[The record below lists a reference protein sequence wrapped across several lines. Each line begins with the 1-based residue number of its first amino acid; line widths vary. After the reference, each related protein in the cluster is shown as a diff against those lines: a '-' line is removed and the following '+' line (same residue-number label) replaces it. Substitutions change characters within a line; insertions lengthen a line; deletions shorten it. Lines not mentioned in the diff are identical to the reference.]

1 MTGTATL
8 TVYYAPTVTTQPTN
22 KTVNAGQTAA
32 FTAAANGNP
41 TPSVQWQVSLDN
53 GASWNYIA
61 GATSTTYSFTTQAI
75 DNGNQYR
82 AVFTNTL
89 GSVTSSIA
97 TLTVNTAPMVTTQP
111 VNQSANAG
119 QTAAFTAAASG
130 NPTPT
135 VQWQVSANG
144 TNWTNIAGATSTT
157 YSFTVQVADNDKQYR
172 AVFTNIVGSTNS
184 NAAILTVYFAPT
196 VTTHPSNQT
205 VNAGATATFSAA
217 ASGNPIPTIQWQVS
231 SNGTD
236 WTNIAGATSTTYS
249 FTAQSTD
256 HNKHY
261 RAVFTNPSGS
271 ATSNGVVL
279 TVNYSPTIAAHPTDQ
294 IVNAGHT
301 ATFTA
306 AANGNPT
313 PTVQWQVST
322 NGTDWD
328 NIAGATSTTYSFTV
342 QIADNGKRYRAVFSN
357 LVGSVN
363 SNSASLTVNFAP
375 EVTTHPNEQT
385 INPGKSVNFSA
396 VASGNPTPTVQWQ
409 VSTNNG
415 STWTDIVGATST
427 TYTFTAKS
435 ENNGNQYRAV
445 FTNLV
450 GTVSS
455 NPASLTVNDY
465 VLFLPVVN
473 K

>member
-1 MTGTATL
+1 
-8 TVYYAPTVTTQPTN
+8 
-22 KTVNAGQTAA
+22 
-32 FTAAANGNP
+32 
-41 TPSVQWQVSLDN
+41 
-53 GASWNYIA
+53 
-61 GATSTTYSFTTQAI
+61 
-75 DNGNQYR
+75 
-82 AVFTNTL
+82 
-89 GSVTSSIA
+89 
-97 TLTVNTAPMVTTQP
+97 
-111 VNQSANAG
+111 
-119 QTAAFTAAASG
+119 
-130 NPTPT
+130 
-135 VQWQVSANG
+135 
-144 TNWTNIAGATSTT
+144 
-157 YSFTVQVADNDKQYR
+157 VADNDKQYR

-217 ASGNPIPTIQWQVS
+217 ASGNPAPTVQWQVS
-231 SNGTD
+231 SNGTN
-236 WTNIAGATSTTYS
+236 WTNISGATSTTYS

-279 TVNYSPTIAAHPTDQ
+279 TVNYSPTIAAQPTDQ

-328 NIAGATSTTYSFTV
+328 NIAGATSTTYSFTA
-342 QIADNGKRYRAVFSN
+342 QIADNGKQYRAVFSN